1 MQHTLLQ
8 ERRAT
13 EIPEDA
19 PTGGVTRRFKTVQF
33 NAKVITKTF
42 YKKLKK
48 TVQEIDL
55 ANEEE
60 YPLRNSDFAIT
71 QRGQKLM
78 MKLHHHHRPLT
89 PRRMPIVKHMRETLQ
104 RKHGNLDSFTP
115 KEWTIV
121 PGIHSA
127 TGYIR
132 NAARKMLSRSKN
144 VSR

>member
-60 YPLRNSDFAIT
+60 YPFRNSDFAIK
-71 QRGQKLM
+71 RREQKLM
-78 MKLHHHHRPLT
+78 MKLHHQHRPLT
-89 PRRMPIVKHMRETLQ
+89 ARRIPIVKDIRETLQ
-104 RKHGNLDSFTP
+104 KEHGNSDSFTP
-115 KEWTIV
+115 TEWTIV
-121 PGIHSA
+121 PSIHSV
-127 TGYIR
+127 TGDG
-132 NAARKMLSRSKN
+132 
-144 VSR
+144 